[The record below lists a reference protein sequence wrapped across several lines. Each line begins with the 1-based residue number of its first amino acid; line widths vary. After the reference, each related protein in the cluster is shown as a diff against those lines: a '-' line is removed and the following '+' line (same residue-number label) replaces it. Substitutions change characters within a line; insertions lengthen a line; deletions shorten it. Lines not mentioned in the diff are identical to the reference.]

1 MIKYNKPCPIKYD
14 GGGKTYTPKNPVGEQ
29 AMVAPIAVGAGNILP
44 WVLGGLGITG
54 ATAHVLRN
62 LGDVNFDF
70 TLPKMIGMM
79 GLANSYAHLTSGAQ
93 EAEKSEEKASEQT
106 SAQAATPNNED
117 NKSKNEE
124 PEKPNQQKKT
134 FREKVADKIH
144 KAADKVGGKKG
155 EEVKPPLKPNKN
167 SGFQRWLWETK
178 GNHFEN
184 SIGSYPW
191 RNTGRIVG
199 GLTIIGGG
207 SVGRGA
213 GKIANYG
220 KQQLSDFSKEV
231 SDSTQ
236 TATQATNQSTI
247 QSPAV
252 EKLRQKLSAKE
263 DSLGQVI
270 SSRYD

>member
-106 SAQAATPNNED
+106 SAQATPEPP
-117 NKSKNEE
+117 KNDTNPE
-124 PEKPNQQKKT
+124 EKPKKKLDHRDPIQKSID
-134 FREKVADKIH
+134 EW
-144 KAADKVGGKKG
+144 KK
-155 EEVKPPLKPNKN
+155 
-167 SGFQRWLWETK
+167 
-178 GNHFEN
+178 
-184 SIGSYPW
+184 
-191 RNTGRIVG
+191 
-199 GLTIIGGG
+199 
-207 SVGRGA
+207 VGRGA
-213 GKIANYG
+213 ARVVTSPWTFGILSTTAGTGIGAYKA
-220 KQQLSDFSKEV
+220 LSDNKSSKSEAQLYYEQAKQNNDDV
-231 SDSTQ
+231 NLILQANALNKDSQ
-236 TATQATNQSTI
+236 
-247 QSPAV
+247 
-252 EKLRQKLSAKE
+252 EKLSGNSQNTGQILISPTAQKRLQDMYEQRLDSAGK
-263 DSLGQVI
+263 V
-270 SSRYD
+270 R